1 LPGGRIELVI
11 FAGFAIN
18 GPSIFES
25 LQSGLILL
33 LAEGRAWKTMLEIKV
48 QCDCGQKFKF
58 DVEPVHGRMPF
69 AVNCPLC
76 GLDGTAKANVILQEK
91 LSSQT
96 AAAPPPPPPPPLS
109 TQQPKLRIGGTG
121 GSTGAPAAIA
131 PPPIAPRPMTAG
143 GGIRPLAATA
153 AEPAGK
159 GNFTLGVVGAV
170 AGGIVG
176 MLIWF
181 FIYKSTGLRLGIL
194 ALGVGALTGYGSK
207 WLGRCHSTSM
217 GLVTAG
223 CALLCIFGAQ
233 YMKARSMWHTDE
245 KLIDQAYEE
254 AMTEAKKMT
263 AEIPNGSDDE
273 IRRYLLKQMATEG
286 ERPDSSQITA
296 EEIKIYHDVMWQKMK
311 DFESGKTS
319 KEQYRQER
327 RKLEGEV
334 SETLVGRIIFW
345 VTTLGIFSI
354 FYIIAAVG
362 LAYKIGTGA
371 K

>member
-1 LPGGRIELVI
+1 
-11 FAGFAIN
+11 
-18 GPSIFES
+18 
-25 LQSGLILL
+25 
-33 LAEGRAWKTMLEIKV
+33 MLEIKV

-58 DVEPVHGRMPF
+58 DVEPVNGRMPF

-76 GLDGTAKANVILQEK
+76 GLDGTAKANVILQEN
-91 LSSQT
+91 LSSQI
-96 AAAPPPPPPPPLS
+96 AAAPPPPPPPLS

-121 GSTGAPAAIA
+121 GSTAAPPAIA
-131 PPPIAPRPMTAG
+131 PPPIAPRPLTAG
-143 GGIRPLAATA
+143 GGIKPLTSKA
-153 AEPAGK
+153 AEPTGK

-207 WLGRCHSTSM
+207 WLGRCHSNSM

-245 KLIDQAYEE
+245 NLIDQAYAEE
-254 AMTEAKKMT
+254 MTEAKKT
-263 AEIPNGSDDE
+263 VVEVPHGSDDE

-296 EEIKIYHDVMWQKMK
+296 EEIKIYHDVTWQKMK
-311 DFESGKTS
+311 DIESGKNT
-319 KEQYRQER
+319 KEQYIQER

-334 SETLVGRIIFW
+334 SNTLVARIFFW
-345 VTTLGIFSI
+345 ITTLGIFSI

-362 LAYKIGTGA
+362 LAYKIGIGA